1 MAKKEE
7 TWHADTDP
15 RWQAVIK
22 RDTAFDGKFYYAVKT
37 TGVYCRPSCASRQAR
52 IENVAFFDLWQDAE
66 RAGFRPCKR
75 CRPNEASLRERQVAA
90 VTAACRT
97 IESAAYPPTLDR
109 LAKAAGM
116 SRYHFHRTF
125 KAMTGV
131 TAKAYADAHR
141 AKRMQDDLTLVE
153 HSVTETIYEA
163 GFNSSGRFYASTYA
177 RLGMKP
183 TEYKHGGKHIEV
195 YFAVGESTLGSI
207 LVACSKKGVCAISLG
222 DDPEQLVRDLQDRFP
237 SAALVGGDEAFET
250 VVATVVGFVEDPSK
264 GLDLPLDVQG
274 TAFQQR
280 VWKAL
285 QSIPVGQTASY
296 AEVAR
301 ALGLPNSVRAVAGAC
316 AANTLAVAIPCHRV
330 VRTDG
335 ALSGY
340 RWGVAR
346 KRELLRLEGVVTAG

>member
-116 SRYHFHRTF
+116 SRYHFDRTF

-131 TAKAYADAHR
+131 TA
-141 AKRMQDDLTLVE
+141 
-153 HSVTETIYEA
+153 
-163 GFNSSGRFYASTYA
+163 
-177 RLGMKP
+177 
-183 TEYKHGGKHIEV
+183 
-195 YFAVGESTLGSI
+195 
-207 LVACSKKGVCAISLG
+207 
-222 DDPEQLVRDLQDRFP
+222 
-237 SAALVGGDEAFET
+237 
-250 VVATVVGFVEDPSK
+250 
-264 GLDLPLDVQG
+264 
-274 TAFQQR
+274 
-280 VWKAL
+280 
-285 QSIPVGQTASY
+285 
-296 AEVAR
+296 
-301 ALGLPNSVRAVAGAC
+301 
-316 AANTLAVAIPCHRV
+316 
-330 VRTDG
+330 
-335 ALSGY
+335 
-340 RWGVAR
+340 
-346 KRELLRLEGVVTAG
+346 